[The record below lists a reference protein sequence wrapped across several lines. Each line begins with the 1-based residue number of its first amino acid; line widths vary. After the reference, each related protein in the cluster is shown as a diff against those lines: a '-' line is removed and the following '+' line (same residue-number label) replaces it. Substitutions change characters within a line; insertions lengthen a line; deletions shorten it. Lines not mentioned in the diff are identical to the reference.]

1 MRYETYDTKWGGELR
16 LVAPTHTGPSA
27 RSLPNSWTASP
38 NSPRENPQ
46 LILRWYIKS
55 TPTTQTL
62 SARWASHLLI
72 FRQWNIYGE
81 SRMRRWKRK
90 RNETSAKRKTEMSP
104 FVLRTHVTF
113 IFPSTG
119 WSTGLKSLLT
129 SHSWEYKHPTTNL
142 IIH

>member
-16 LVAPTHTGPSA
+16 LVAPTHPGPSA
-27 RSLPNSWTASP
+27 QSLPDFWTASP
-38 NSPRENPQ
+38 NSPRENPR
-46 LILRWYIKS
+46 LFLRWYINS

-62 SARWASHLLI
+62 SARQASHLLI
-72 FRQWNIYGE
+72 SWQWNIYGE
-81 SRMRRWKRK
+81 IRTRRWKRK

-113 IFPSTG
+113 IFPSIG

-129 SHSWEYKHPTTNL
+129 SHNWEYKYLTINL
-142 IIH
+142 IIY